1 MRHQFQ
7 QAFRLSFVRIII
19 AAALLVAVLPDRVMA
34 QQDDTPVSPTSFAVP
49 QSSPNAKP
57 SGTANYIPVWTGP
70 KTAGNSIMYQANG
83 DSIGVGT
90 TTPAA
95 TLDVNGGINTSTVYN
110 LAGTAFAFGS
120 TSAGNAFLGFA
131 GNATTTGGSNTASGF
146 DALKFNSTG
155 KHNTASGFAALE
167 SNTTG
172 GSNTASGVGALAG
185 NTTGNGNTASGLNA
199 LYFNNASYN
208 TASGYAALESNT
220 TGTDNTA
227 SGAEALLY
235 NTTGSNNIA
244 IGVNAALNVSAEN
257 SSNIEIG
264 SEGSSGDSGAIR
276 IGTSPN
282 QSSFFAA
289 GVSGVTTGL
298 NDAVPVLI
306 DSNGQLGTVSS
317 SRRFKE
323 DIQDM
328 GNASEGLMRLRPVTF
343 RYKKLFDDGS
353 KPIQYGLIAE
363 EVAEVYPDLVA
374 RSGDGQIETVKYQLL
389 DPMLLNEVQRQQ
401 KEMQAQQTEIRDQK
415 ALVLTQ
421 QGQLKAQRAQLK
433 TQQAQI
439 AELAS
444 QVKTIQASLRVRRAT
459 RNAKLA
465 SAPIHAEAKP
475 APATADAGLQAGSSS
490 RGGS

>member
-172 GSNTASGVGALAG
+172 GS
-185 NTTGNGNTASGLNA
+185 
-199 LYFNNASYN
+199 N